1 MIASQRWLT
10 PGFDGTFA
18 VNIFLANSSMQ
29 RSPKGMFYNG
39 SMGMQFDIES
49 QSLDH
54 PVPTFGYS
62 SALSV
67 AALHD

>member
-10 PGFDGTFA
+10 PGFDRTFA
-18 VNIFLANSSMQ
+18 GNIILANGSIQ
-29 RSPKGMFYNG
+29 RSLKGMFYNG

-62 SALSV
+62 SAVSV